1 MKDYLR
7 SVYGVDVLHVRSAV
21 FQARVQRRAAK
32 SKFTNGQLYRPS
44 STKKM
49 TVELVDPFV
58 WPEVEED
65 LTPYVE
71 FRRRMI
77 FMN

>member
-21 FQARVQRRAAK
+21 FQARVQRRPTK
-32 SKFTNGQLYRPS
+32 SKYTNGQLYRPS

-65 LTPYVE
+65 LAPYVE
-71 FRRRMI
+71 PQRLMI
-77 FMN
+77 FIN